1 MNLVRVLKGLVVSL
15 KSRMPLI
22 EKPLV
27 LSAAQG
33 GERQRSS
40 LSFDTGYSAEAHCIG
55 TPSYLEPNSG
65 SLQKPIEGS
74 ILLLKNVEDRSA
86 IGGFRNQKHAEKN
99 PCAPSKNA
107 KPERRLISLNLCLFF
122 PVKKT
127 CAIVQNAA
135 EKCNTP

>member
-1 MNLVRVLKGLVVSL
+1 VNLVRVLKGLVVSL

-40 LSFDTGYSAEAHCIG
+40 LSFDTGYSAKAHCIG

-65 SLQKPIEGS
+65 SLQKPIGGGHYWHFPQS
-74 ILLLKNVEDRSA
+74 IA
-86 IGGFRNQKHAEKN
+86 
-99 PCAPSKNA
+99 C
-107 KPERRLISLNLCLFF
+107 
-122 PVKKT
+122 
-127 CAIVQNAA
+127 
-135 EKCNTP
+135 